1 MQGVIFSSPP
11 SIQDLLNTF
20 FNSSDLITKEIK
32 SNYPLVENSAMKKL
46 VPDVAWLTLLLVT
59 FELII

>member
-1 MQGVIFSSPP
+1 MQGIVFSSPP